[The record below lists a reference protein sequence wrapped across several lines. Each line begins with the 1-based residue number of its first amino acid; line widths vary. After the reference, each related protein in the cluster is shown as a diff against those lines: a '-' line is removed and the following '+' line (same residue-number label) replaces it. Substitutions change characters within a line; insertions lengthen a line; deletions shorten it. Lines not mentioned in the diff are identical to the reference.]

1 MKKIFTTK
9 VSIQSSNSTHSYPII
24 RLSREFKTLAGKIA
38 SIYETE
44 YEDGQAFFVVTQ
56 VDKLDKL
63 VDKSKETNLESR
75 LSSLESSIEEL
86 K

>member
-24 RLSREFKTLAGKIA
+24 RLPRELKTLAGRIA

-44 YEDGQAFFVVTQ
+44 YEGEQAFFVVTK

-63 VDKSKETNLESR
+63 VDKSENDAGISHF
-75 LSSLESSIEEL
+75 SA
-86 K
+86 